1 MRSVLPLRLL
11 FSTLFALL
19 LSGLAAAAAQTLAPG
34 ATLELALTPAAPKAE
49 LVFANDGSRL
59 LALRVVAAAPD
70 TVVRFKV
77 KAAAR
82 FGAYN
87 LSSDLQWD
95 FKSER
100 AASQLFDG
108 LPQFPA
114 AWTAEL
120 TLTGKEPRALTVQ
133 LEDQG
138 PAPDVRW
145 GEATGSLLVRNTG
158 QTRLTALPEKGLTL
172 RHPLFKGTTA
182 TPDTTPAGDALFRL
196 PAGHWQLIAGGG
208 EGVRELRSVLIP
220 VSSGGETVVNWPQMR
235 TLEGEKSKG
244 LSELV
249 LRDATAD
256 GETGHLLVAAPMFA
270 EAPKPEAVRIVEG
283 GQPGEVLSVEST
295 PAKLHV
301 VVLFDSSFSMR
312 KIFAQAQDAALSF
325 VEKLPAECTVDF
337 IDFDSKVKDLPAT
350 DRATLLTAIRSL
362 KSEGSTR
369 LYDATMRGLAKC
381 AGHRRSAIVIFTD
394 GFDAQVDD
402 PGNGSRA
409 TLEQVFD
416 AVAKT
421 PVPLFTIGYGEKPD
435 VDTLKRLADASG
447 GATFRAQ
454 PDTIAGVFAQIG
466 RLVDRDYRITYRR
479 PAKVAASNT
488 PVLTLVLDV
497 SGSMDMDPKNPVCG
511 YRIEKAKDL
520 LRGFFGRLP
529 AGSVVQ
535 LFTFSDNVDL
545 VQVPTADPPRL
556 LRALAPIKAGGS
568 TETLM
573 AAQAALASLEKIPS
587 RNRYLLFITDAAL
600 SVPDAAQHKKFE
612 QVLAGFK
619 EQGIRSLWVGMVDT
633 KEQAPFESA
642 ARLSGGTFVVSPGT
656 DSLANA
662 LASLEKSL
670 KEPGAGGNEIAVEVL
685 IDQPDAS
692 GAHHL
697 HGGTGLF
704 PLPVSGFTAEHSVG
718 CLTATINNAPA
729 ADASG
734 SAIVS
739 VPSAPPSASP
749 APPPATATAA
759 DSLELNRVPL
769 ELAGHNEAVE
779 ITVHSATLYSKLHG
793 IALPDPYRFVVLVV
807 TLKNV
812 LPEQEVFVPDKGA
825 MHPAAWVTN
834 GRPPGKIRRATPPY
848 VIHDLRHH
856 VFLRWNDAG
865 ESPPSLLSALETPPL
880 FLPGEPEVT
889 VTPGQPLEGRLVFLV
904 QGANLQSAS
913 LHFYDT
919 TYHHIDLALVGP
931 LPPRP
936 EALADLPSQATGALS
951 DTFTVRL
958 LGSQD
963 SRDAVGGVAPGTG
976 NVFRRVQLGFE
987 SRVQALTDL
996 KPSAQFALLI
1006 HTDQGL
1012 LATPLAPL
1020 TDGLPGGLY
1029 REVSLAPGSHNRF
1042 QQIYCLPAALT
1053 SRPTA
1058 LFMELKDRDFVLPFD
1073 RPVPTAAP
1081 TAVTV
1086 RELGL
1091 SAGVNAMFLVGKESG
1106 FGRSFLAVDVTVADA
1121 EDRYS
1126 TQLKALFRL
1135 EPVPAPPAAGSPATE
1150 AKEAP
1155 STEAVAKRKG
1165 LGAFAVGPAQAGGAR
1180 SPLASAQD
1188 LLFGFSENTVVP
1200 DGANRRG
1207 ILLFDLP
1214 PSGDWRLLC
1223 NGQELARVAAPRTAG
1238 PDDQWLLTHRP
1249 KYPLFDDQSPQGKV
1263 EMLIAEMKRQGA
1275 FRNVSRAG
1283 QQAVAI
1289 KTDLAGKPR
1298 PVEALP
1304 PRLTAPGEERWTK
1317 LLAGTEKDLWAALA
1331 NLRVTGSAEKPW
1343 NSSSAPEA
1351 VLTQDSGTAADLA
1364 NVALQWFV
1372 ARGFVAEPKQ
1382 AKLSEAG
1389 RSWFRAHAAGE
1400 PPASVPLLAC
1410 PGGTWAFPFLTK
1422 DGDSAAF
1429 LAGAAANAG
1438 KPDIPETELTVAI
1451 YCESATPTAAG
1462 KIGDMAS
1469 ALGGGAAGPTRFILW
1484 NGRLP
1489 NPALSRDAVDLFYV
1503 ESGPSRERIIRA
1515 RLESAAGVVT
1525 GTTGFNP
1532 AEWKPVREE
1541 ITIRFPGS
1549 KPPPAVR
1556 DLKDGKLSDI
1566 FHSLALVAPDLPT
1579 SAAERLAQLSHD
1591 QRPAERPD
1599 GPSIVRWLARAKIA
1613 SFLVAQTRW
1622 EEARRADLGV
1632 GLSRSARPRAIIYT
1646 AATQNGTFRQS
1657 IDLRQSD
1664 ADVFGD
1670 PVACSAF
1677 RLMSGLTSTA
1687 FEGRLA
1693 GAKSVLDFWNSP
1705 GDLVAV
1711 APRNRD
1717 RFARDLRQKGF
1728 PDDVVQ
1734 RVKSGPEYLLFSRY
1748 PVDSGG
1754 RPLWGWLAID
1764 PTTYA
1769 VTSVL
1774 STGENGGVEEAIV
1787 EAIPN
1792 AESYAVGFFV
1802 GVDSSVWSVA
1812 AFTFEGLPYA
1822 EVLKQAEEFAK
1833 KAADN
1838 LNGIGVEPKE
1848 VAQVLWKKF
1857 SLFGSEYMKDDPSW
1871 RKFSDGYAAGVKY
1884 YFDKARG
1891 KP

>member
-1 MRSVLPLRLL
+1 MRSVLPLRPVV
-11 FSTLFALL
+11 SALFALA
-19 LSGLAAAAAQTLAPG
+19 LSGLAAAAPQTLDPG
-34 ATLELALTPAAPKAE
+34 TALELALTPAAPKTE
-49 LVFANDGSRL
+49 LTFANDGTHL
-59 LALRVVAAAPD
+59 VALRVIAAAPD
-70 TVVRFKV
+70 TAVRFKA
-77 KAAAR
+77 KAAAK
-82 FGAYN
+82 FGAYG
-87 LSSDLQWD
+87 LTSDLQWD

-108 LPQFPA
+108 LPQYPA
-114 AWTAEL
+114 TWTIEL
-120 TLTGKEPRALTVQ
+120 ALTGKEPRSLTVQ

-138 PAPDVRW
+138 AAPDVRW

-158 QTRLTALPEKGLTL
+158 QTRLTATPERGFTL
-172 RHPLFKGTTA
+172 RHPLFKGPA
-182 TPDTTPAGDALFRL
+182 AAPDTTPAGDALFRL
-196 PAGHWQLIAGGG
+196 PAGYWQLVAGGG
-208 EGVRELRSVLIP
+208 EGVRELRSTLIP
-220 VSSGGETVVNWPQMR
+220 VSSGGETVVDWPQMR

-244 LSELV
+244 LTELV

-256 GETGHLLVAAPMFA
+256 GETGRLLVAAPMFS

-283 GQPGEVLSVEST
+283 GQPGQVLSVESI

-312 KIFAQAQDAALSF
+312 KIFAQAQEAALRF

-337 IDFDSKVKDLPAT
+337 IDFDTKVKDLPAA
-350 DRATLLTAIRSL
+350 DRATLLDAIRAL

-369 LYDATMRGLAKC
+369 LYDAIMRGLSKC
-381 AGHRRSAIVIFTD
+381 AGHRRSAIVVFTD

-402 PGNGSRA
+402 PGYGSRA
-409 TLEQVFD
+409 TPEQVFD

-435 VDTLKRLADASG
+435 VETLKRLADASG

-454 PDTIAGVFAQIG
+454 PDTIADVFAQIG

-545 VQVPTADPPRL
+545 VQVLTADPTRL
-556 LRALAPIKAGGS
+556 LRALAPINAGGG
-568 TETLM
+568 TETLK

-587 RNRYLLFITDAAL
+587 HNRYLLFITDAAL

-612 QVLAGFK
+612 EVLAAFK
-619 EQGIRSLWVGMVDT
+619 DQGIRSLWVGMVDT

-642 ARLSGGTFVVSPGT
+642 ARLSGGSFVVSPGT
-656 DSLANA
+656 DSLAKA

-685 IDQPDAS
+685 IDKPDAA

-704 PLPVSGFTAEHSVG
+704 ALPVSGFTAEHSVG

-729 ADASG
+729 SEATGPAVVSLAPSPAS
-734 SAIVS
+734 A
-739 VPSAPPSASP
+739 PSAPPSA
-749 APPPATATAA
+749 AATAE
-759 DSLELNRVPL
+759 SLELNRIPL
-769 ELAGHNEAVE
+769 ELVGHNDAVE
-779 ITVHSATLYSKLHG
+779 ITVHRATLYSKLHG
-793 IALPDPYRFVVLVV
+793 IALPDPYRFVVLSV
-807 TLKNV
+807 TLKNN

-825 MHPAAWVTN
+825 MHPAAWVTT

-848 VIHDLRHH
+848 VIPDLRHH
-856 VFLRWNDAG
+856 VFLRWNEAG
-865 ESPPSLLSALETPPL
+865 ECPPSLLSALETPPL

-889 VTPGQPLEGRLVFLV
+889 VTPGQPLEGNLVFLV

-919 TYHHIDLALVGP
+919 NYHHMDLALVGP
-931 LPPRP
+931 LAPRP
-936 EALADLPSQATGALS
+936 EALADLPTQATGALS

-963 SRDAVGGVAPGTG
+963 SGDAVGGVAPGTG
-976 NVFRRVQLGFE
+976 NVFRLVQLAFE
-987 SRVQALTDL
+987 SRVQALADL

-1006 HTDQGL
+1006 HTDKGL
-1012 LATPLAPL
+1012 LSTPLAPL

-1029 REVSLAPGSHNRF
+1029 RDLSLAPGSHNRF
-1042 QQIYCLPAALT
+1042 QQIYCVPAALK

-1073 RPVPTAAP
+1073 RPLLTAPPAG
-1081 TAVTV
+1081 VTV
-1086 RELGL
+1086 PELGL
-1091 SAGVNAMFLVGKESG
+1091 SAAINDMFLTGKDSG
-1106 FGRSFLAVDVTVADA
+1106 FGRPLLAVDVTVADTD
-1121 EDRYS
+1121 DRYS
-1126 TQLKALFRL
+1126 TQLKQLFRL
-1135 EPVPAPPAAGSPATE
+1135 EPVPAAPGSAATE
-1150 AKEAP
+1150 TKEAP
-1155 STEAVAKRKG
+1155 STEAVAKRRG
-1165 LGAFAVGPAQAGGAR
+1165 LGSFASGPAQPERAR
-1180 SPLASAQD
+1180 PPLATAQE

-1207 ILLFDLP
+1207 VLLFDVP
-1214 PSGDWRLLC
+1214 PAGEWRLTC
-1223 NGQELARVAAPRTAG
+1223 NGQELARVATPRAAS
-1238 PDDQWLLTHRP
+1238 PDDQWLMTRRP
-1249 KYPLFDDQSPQGKV
+1249 KYPLFDEASPQGRV
-1263 EMLIAEMKRQGA
+1263 EKLIAELKSQGV
-1275 FRNVSRAG
+1275 FRNVVRAG
-1283 QQAVAI
+1283 QQAAAI

-1304 PRLTAPGEERWTK
+1304 PRLTAAGAERWTK
-1317 LLAGTEKDLWAALA
+1317 LLAGTEKDLWATLA
-1331 NLRVTGSAEKPW
+1331 NLRVAGSAEKPW

-1364 NVALQWFV
+1364 NLALQWFA
-1372 ARGFVAEPKQ
+1372 ARGVTAEPKQ

-1389 RSWFRAHAAGE
+1389 KSWFRAHAAGE
-1400 PPASVPLLAC
+1400 PPASVPLLTT
-1410 PGGTWAFPFLTK
+1410 PQGTWAFPFLAK
-1422 DGDSAAF
+1422 DGDAATF
-1429 LAGAAANAG
+1429 LAGAATNAG
-1438 KPDIPETELTVAI
+1438 KADIPETELIVAV
-1451 YCESATPTAAG
+1451 YCESAKPTAAG
-1462 KIGDMAS
+1462 KIADMAS

-1484 NGRLP
+1484 SGRLP
-1489 NPALSRDAVDLFYV
+1489 NSALSRDAVDLFYV
-1503 ESGPSRERIIRA
+1503 ESGPSRDRIVRA

-1525 GTTGFNP
+1525 GPTGFNP

-1541 ITIRFPGS
+1541 LTIRFLGG
-1549 KPPPAVR
+1549 KTLPPAVR
-1556 DLKDGKLSDI
+1556 ELHDGKLGDI

-1579 SAAERLAQLSHD
+1579 PAAETLARLSHE
-1591 QRPAERPD
+1591 QKPAERPD

-1613 SFLVAQTRW
+1613 AFLAAQTRW

-1632 GLSRSARPRAIIYT
+1632 GLSRAARPRAIIYT
-1646 AATQNGTFRQS
+1646 AATQNGAFVQS
-1657 IDLRQSD
+1657 LDLRQSD
-1664 ADVFGD
+1664 PDIYGD
-1670 PVACSAF
+1670 PAACAAF
-1677 RLMSGLTSTA
+1677 RLMAGLTSTA
-1687 FEGRLA
+1687 FEGRLV
-1693 GAKSVLDFWNSP
+1693 GAKSVLDFWKSP
-1705 GDLVAV
+1705 GDFVTV
-1711 APRNRD
+1711 APKNRD
-1717 RFARDLRQKGF
+1717 RFARDLKQKGF
-1728 PDDVVQ
+1728 PDEVVQ
-1734 RVKSGPEYLLFSRY
+1734 RVKSGSEYLLFSKN

-1764 PTTYA
+1764 PATYA

-1774 STGENGGVEEAIV
+1774 STGENGAAETSLLDMLQD
-1787 EAIPN
+1787 
-1792 AESYAVGFFV
+1792 AESYGIGFYV

-1812 AFTFEGLPYA
+1812 AFTLEGLPYA
-1822 EVLKQAEEFAK
+1822 EVLNEAEAFAHEV
-1833 KAADN
+1833 AEN
-1838 LNGIGVEPKE
+1838 FNGIGVEPKE
-1848 VAQVLWKKF
+1848 VAEVMWKKF
-1857 SLFGSEYMKDDPSW
+1857 SLIGSEYIKGDASY
-1871 RKFSDGYAAGVKY
+1871 RKFSDGYNAGVKL
-1884 YFDKARG
+1884 YFDRARG
-1891 KP
+1891 RP